1 MVAQSSHGERRQ
13 KVSLSLDSSTLKYI
27 DAYVAAHPGTNRS
40 RVVDEA
46 IREFRRRQI
55 DAELERQYEEQEP
68 ASVQKE
74 LDEWRAIRRASA
86 IFAAQ
91 RH

>member
-1 MVAQSSHGERRQ
+1 MHRRLQ
-13 KVSLSLDSSTLKYI
+13 RS
-27 DAYVAAHPGTNRS
+27 S

-74 LDEWRAIRRASA
+74 LATLDRDFLHDGPLGHAVPRSILEETVDGIIISVGGEPRSHTERSA
-86 IFAAQ
+86 
-91 RH
+91 R